1 MGTLICGELK
11 MGKEFCRPPGAVA
24 HLEPDPDRNVLY
36 TGTVTGAV
44 SAWPMDREN
53 QTYSAAEFTKGHAA
67 SGVTALSLMPNGVL
81 LSGHRDGRVRLWS
94 ADSHVLQR
102 TLEGHTAAV
111 SGLAWHG
118 PSASVFS
125 SATDGALLRW
135 SLEHARPGAP
145 VAGAHPVSPHATGA
159 LAVLGDDLFYVA
171 QPEPAHVIR
180 AADVAAPGPD
190 APAAAPEAEGAAE
203 GAEGAAEGPPPAAP
217 KCLRGHADTVTSLRA
232 GGDRLFS
239 GSTDMTVR
247 TWAGDGTGLSAFRG
261 ARKPV
266 TAVAVTAT
274 RLYVASA
281 DLSIREFDLAS
292 QEPTNVFIHNEP
304 IVALA
309 VCGARLFVASEGG
322 LVRVAN
328 VNRAASADDV
338 AMARV

>member
-1 MGTLICGELK
+1 
-11 MGKEFCRPPGAVA
+11 
-24 HLEPDPDRNVLY
+24 
-36 TGTVTGAV
+36 
-44 SAWPMDREN
+44 
-53 QTYSAAEFTKGHAA
+53 
-67 SGVTALSLMPNGVL
+67 
-81 LSGHRDGRVRLWS
+81 
-94 ADSHVLQR
+94 
-102 TLEGHTAAV
+102 
-111 SGLAWHG
+111 
-118 PSASVFS
+118 
-125 SATDGALLRW
+125 
-135 SLEHARPGAP
+135 
-145 VAGAHPVSPHATGA
+145 
-159 LAVLGDDLFYVA
+159 
-171 QPEPAHVIR
+171 
-180 AADVAAPGPD
+180 
-190 APAAAPEAEGAAE
+190 
-203 GAEGAAEGPPPAAP
+203 
-217 KCLRGHADTVTSLRA
+217 
-232 GGDRLFS
+232 
-239 GSTDMTVR
+239 MTVR